1 MLKQEFLSI
10 CTPVAE
16 LVEAKGGDY
25 QNKVTLEQYF
35 PFDEKSYIHMLN
47 TKVLRL
53 ISLAS
58 KSGEPTFEST
68 KDSVHDLMAY
78 SVFFLK
84 FLNDRQPKVLPPAP
98 VPEEPRTPYVSLSKP
113 WSDPNVKV

>member
-1 MLKQEFLSI
+1 MDKSRFLEL

-35 PFDEKSYIHMLN
+35 PFEDKSYIHMLN

-58 KSGEPTFEST
+58 KPGAPAFESI

-78 SVFFLK
+78 SVFYLEFLEK
-84 FLNDRQPKVLPPAP
+84 QGAAPAKYVPPATYHSGLVKP
-98 VPEEPRTPYVSLSKP
+98 YRTE
-113 WSDPNVKV
+113 DHA

>member
-1 MLKQEFLSI
+1 MNKQEFLSI
-10 CTPVAE
+10 CAPVAE

-68 KDSVHDLMAY
+68 QDSVHDLMAY

-84 FLNDRQPKVLPPAP
+84 FLNAKSNANFPPSYISPLA
-98 VPEEPRTPYVSLSKP
+98 KP
-113 WSDPNVKV
+113 WKDPYQKDGSMP

>member
-1 MLKQEFLSI
+1 MDRQEFLGI
-10 CTPVAE
+10 VQPVAE

-35 PFDEKSYIHMLN
+35 PFGDKSYVHMLN

-58 KSGEPTFEST
+58 KPGAPAFEST
-68 KDSVHDLMAY
+68 KDSVYDLIAY

-84 FLNDRQPKVLPPAP
+84 HLEADKPITRDDR
-98 VPEEPRTPYVSLSKP
+98 
-113 WSDPNVKV
+113 NM

>member
-1 MLKQEFLSI
+1 MDRHEFLKLVE
-10 CTPVAE
+10 PVAI

-35 PFDEKSYIHMLN
+35 PFDEKSYVHMLN

-58 KSGEPTFEST
+58 KEGAPTFEST
-68 KDSVHDLMAY
+68 KDSVYDLIAY

-84 FLNDRQPKVLPPAP
+84 FLNKRADDAK
-98 VPEEPRTPYVSLSKP
+98 
-113 WSDPNVKV
+113 